1 VALPSAFNRSLEV
14 TTHSGEPVASCH
26 RLDGEVQLGAF
37 EIDLLLPAPGRG
49 TAGVMLGTSASAELV
64 NIAAGTDGISM
75 TAADGSAITADGV
88 APEEWYRLRLQAETE
103 GYEVTVENLA
113 ADGDGEP
120 IRFAIGSVPVSQI
133 CLAIDGPP
141 GAAAHFDNLALH
153 SQSAL
158 EG

>member
-1 VALPSAFNRSLEV
+1 L
-14 TTHSGEPVASCH
+14 
-26 RLDGEVQLGAF
+26 
-37 EIDLLLPAPGRG
+37 
-49 TAGVMLGTSASAELV
+49 
-64 NIAAGTDGISM
+64 
-75 TAADGSAITADGV
+75 TAADGSAISSDGV
-88 APEEWYRLRLQAETE
+88 ATEEWYRLRLQAETE

-113 ADGDGEP
+113 ADGDGAP